1 MIYKWM
7 KEHKQQ
13 RKIVIFCGVIEIC
26 AWIILYFVWYFKGNN
41 KLIQQNILQYICQFF
56 RNIYAAI
63 TTILTLFGVP
73 LVPLIKKIFQPIE
86 KINKEKYMVIRKI
99 RNTQDQ
105 NKLYWLSY
113 IQLIIRLSGWLASD
127 YIFYIVVVGMEQIF
141 ELKKKTSFIYL
152 NLFVFGLALGAVI
165 IFCMTYIITKSHL
178 RSAITLMIYCF
189 CTLLILFGF
198 FIQNSIELHMII
210 AFLCIGLSF
219 VLLHMLHKINLVDQK
234 GSLRLCITV
243 TLRNIT
249 ISASLFGIIFFP
261 KSYMYNLAYLI
272 YAITLGVDF
281 MFEILKNENGLNV
294 IYIKTKNEI
303 KDVKTKGEIK
313 KIGNMVKYTTT
324 YGIDEMIDSSFV
336 TNIEYSYKLSK
347 LEQKLYKKIQD
358 CRAICADLKDIR
370 IIADDYKI
378 KNDWIYF
385 YNIHMEEKRV
395 NIYRFSDCVKLTDN
409 TKTIKNN

>member
-189 CTLLILFGF
+189 CTLLLLFGF

-313 KIGNMVKYTTT
+313 KNWKYGKV
-324 YGIDEMIDSSFV
+324 YN
-336 TNIEYSYKLSK
+336 NIWN
-347 LEQKLYKKIQD
+347 
-358 CRAICADLKDIR
+358 R
-370 IIADDYKI
+370 
-378 KNDWIYF
+378 
-385 YNIHMEEKRV
+385 
-395 NIYRFSDCVKLTDN
+395 
-409 TKTIKNN
+409 

>member
-189 CTLLILFGF
+189 CTLLLLFGF
-198 FIQNSIELHMII
+198 
-210 AFLCIGLSF
+210 
-219 VLLHMLHKINLVDQK
+219 
-234 GSLRLCITV
+234 
-243 TLRNIT
+243 
-249 ISASLFGIIFFP
+249 
-261 KSYMYNLAYLI
+261 
-272 YAITLGVDF
+272 
-281 MFEILKNENGLNV
+281 
-294 IYIKTKNEI
+294 
-303 KDVKTKGEIK
+303 
-313 KIGNMVKYTTT
+313 
-324 YGIDEMIDSSFV
+324 
-336 TNIEYSYKLSK
+336 
-347 LEQKLYKKIQD
+347 LYK
-358 CRAICADLKDIR
+358 
-370 IIADDYKI
+370 IA
-378 KNDWIYF
+378 
-385 YNIHMEEKRV
+385 
-395 NIYRFSDCVKLTDN
+395 
-409 TKTIKNN
+409 